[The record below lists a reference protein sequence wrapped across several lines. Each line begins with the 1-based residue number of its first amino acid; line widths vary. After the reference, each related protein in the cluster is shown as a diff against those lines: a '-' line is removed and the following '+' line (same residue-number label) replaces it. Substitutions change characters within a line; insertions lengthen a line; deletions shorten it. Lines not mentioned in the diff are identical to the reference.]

1 MTTKIMQHVLQT
13 ALSSG
18 FSATEGFHSDKP
30 NKVDPSFNGMEA
42 VLPQYFVPQTSTRI
56 TLKGKKSD
64 VQIPWMSI
72 GAWPWGDKATWHWD
86 PKEREGLNEA
96 WKYLVDNNITYIDT
110 AQAYGSGE
118 SEVICGE
125 LVKDMPRDKF
135 IMQTKYYVVPDNFK
149 NIFTPASAP
158 YKMLKESLERMKL
171 DYMDVYMVHGHIHAG
186 SIKQVAKSLADCVD
200 EGLCKVVAVANY
212 SVEDMLQMKEELA
225 KYDIPLELNQ
235 CEYHVMRRLPETE
248 GMLRTCREKG
258 IQFQSYSSLAQG
270 RLTGKWTPDNEPPKT
285 YRFSSYPIKEIQHT
299 LDVVKR
305 IAEKRGVSM
314 AAVALN
320 YNISKGVNPVVGVR
334 NLEQA
339 KSNLQAFGWR
349 LTDEEIREMDSVSI
363 EGKHTKL
370 WQQG

>member
-1 MTTKIMQHVLQT
+1 MQHVLQT

-30 NKVDPSFNGMEA
+30 KKVDPSFNGMEA
-42 VLPQYFVPQTSTRI
+42 VLPQSFVPQTSTRI

-96 WKYLVDNNITYIDT
+96 WKYLVDNNITS
-110 AQAYGSGE
+110 YGSGE

-135 IMQTKYYVVPDNFK
+135 IMQTKYYAVPDNFK

-171 DYMDVYMVHGHIHAG
+171 DYIDVYMVHGHIHAG

-200 EGLCKVVAVANY
+200 DGLCKVVAVANY

-248 GMLRTCREKG
+248 G
-258 IQFQSYSSLAQG
+258 SSDRKVDTRQRATEDVSLQ
-270 RLTGKWTPDNEPPKT
+270 LI
-285 YRFSSYPIKEIQHT
+285 PIKEIQHT

-305 IAEKRGVSM
+305 IAEKRVVSM

>member
-1 MTTKIMQHVLQT
+1 
-13 ALSSG
+13 
-18 FSATEGFHSDKP
+18 
-30 NKVDPSFNGMEA
+30 
-42 VLPQYFVPQTSTRI
+42 
-56 TLKGKKSD
+56 
-64 VQIPWMSI
+64 
-72 GAWPWGDKATWHWD
+72 
-86 PKEREGLNEA
+86 
-96 WKYLVDNNITYIDT
+96 
-110 AQAYGSGE
+110 
-118 SEVICGE
+118 
-125 LVKDMPRDKF
+125 MPRDKF

-212 SVEDMLQMKEELA
+212 GVEDMLQMKEELA

-339 KSNLQAFGWR
+339 KSNLQAFDWR

>member
-1 MTTKIMQHVLQT
+1 
-13 ALSSG
+13 
-18 FSATEGFHSDKP
+18 
-30 NKVDPSFNGMEA
+30 
-42 VLPQYFVPQTSTRI
+42 
-56 TLKGKKSD
+56 
-64 VQIPWMSI
+64 
-72 GAWPWGDKATWHWD
+72 
-86 PKEREGLNEA
+86 
-96 WKYLVDNNITYIDT
+96 
-110 AQAYGSGE
+110 
-118 SEVICGE
+118 
-125 LVKDMPRDKF
+125 MPRDKF

-158 YKMLKESLERMKL
+158 YKMLKASLERMKL

-212 SVEDMLQMKEELA
+212 GVEDMLQMKEELA